1 MNNAE
6 FYLEMERRRT
16 IAIKLAIV
24 QYPHIDRRFI
34 TVTFFPD
41 AVYVG
46 IYDTDNVFVENFII
60 DSELTPTAIG

>member
-6 FYLEMERRRT
+6 FYLEMERRKRK
-16 IAIKLAIV
+16 AIELAIA
-24 QYPHIDRRFI
+24 QYPKLDKRFV

-46 IYDTDNVFVENFII
+46 IYDTDNVFVENIII
-60 DSELTPTAIG
+60 DSELNPTVSG